1 MKKLVSILLALVML
15 LSLVPVALAEEGNV
29 AQVGETG
36 YATLAE
42 AIEAVA
48 DGGTVTLLAAVTDL
62 DTIKI
67 TGGKKVDLN
76 LNGKSITFNA
86 DNHFTV
92 DNGALNVTGAGKISS
107 SHGNDDNTWLPTI
120 YAYGTDTNKA
130 DYSVVTIGKDV
141 VIDNQGSYGLAI
153 GHSNKKAYGAKVIVN
168 GTVTSTYGFT
178 VTGNATATDGNI
190 PEITVT
196 ESGKIETADG
206 SGIYAAGYGVYNI
219 AGTLSGTEFGIE
231 IRAGK
236 LNVANTAKIS
246 ATGNFS
252 DPVPNGNGST
262 VTGAAIAVSQHT
274 TNLPIEVNIKGGEI
288 SETGKNGYALYE
300 IDTVK
305 NETAENV
312 SKDVSITVSGGSFN
326 GNVYSTNKKLT
337 ITGGSFSSDP
347 SAYVAA
353 GYKAVNA
360 NGTYTVKILDE
371 AKVAAIGN
379 VKYDTL
385 AEAVA
390 AVKDNE
396 TITLLDNVTL
406 SGDLA
411 INNGKTFTIDLNGK
425 TLGGADLFIN
435 GSAFVTAKNGTISGD
450 VWLKTTDKDQKYNSF
465 TLAEDAKIET
475 AGYGIVVT
483 QIAVGAN
490 NYGSVVD
497 IQGSVTGKESALWVL
512 GNIKTDLKT
521 AKNPVTVTVGPKAKL
536 INNDAAKDSTSL
548 QMAGACVVTVADG
561 AQVTGGTAIEVRAGN
576 LTVNGGI
583 ITGTGTPTEVKPNG
597 NGSSTK
603 GAGIGIAQHTT
614 KLPINVT
621 VSGGTISGH
630 TAFLESNPQGND
642 EAAQAGITLSVA
654 GGKFEAINGGTNAV
668 SSESGKT
675 GFITG
680 GTFSVNPIDYVQK
693 GYAVTKVKDNEFTV
707 APVKDTAAVEV
718 TNNSDAGKT
727 SVTIDTITPDNASGG
742 DTNTIDISSLDTG
755 KPTNEIKVNESQ
767 LNQIMNPT
775 ATKPVEFKL
784 SSKLSVAFSAA
795 AAQNIAS
802 QSGFTGEIILTVT
815 PNATVTGTELT
826 AKNSV
831 ANAKSQVVTVT
842 LTGGASGA
850 TPAELYAAATA
861 KGKVTITV
869 PFDMTGYNRLN
880 VYYLD
885 PTTGK
890 AVHVGRATY
899 DTNAGTATFDVEH
912 FSSYVLVPGKSS
924 SGGGSSSGS
933 GSVGSGA
940 HTVTSDLTGTITKVT
955 VDGKTVASKHYTVSG
970 GNVTFTEA
978 FMKTLS
984 NGTHKVTIETATK
997 IARGT
1002 FTVDNGTKPVVS
1014 SKTGD
1019 AGIAL
1024 YAGMALA
1031 SVMGGGL
1038 VLTSRKRRS
1047 H

>member
-1 MKKLVSILLALVML
+1 MKKFVSILLALVMV
-15 LSLVPVALAEEGNV
+15 LSLVPVALAEELADTTETAETVETAEPAPVETETKSETSAPAALGGAGETTNV
-29 AQVGETG
+29 AKVDGTE
-36 YATLAE
+36 YATLAAAVE
-42 AIEAVA
+42 AAKDGQTITLLKDVELSATLEISANKTVALDLNGKKLTTTTKSGDNSRHYYAIDNYGTFTLLDSSAEQTGEIRARGIENLENGKMIIEGGTIVAIDTNGGAAVWNKDDLTINGGVFKA
-48 DGGTVTLLAAVTDL
+48 EHEGASNDQYGPGCVYSEGTVSVTGGTFESANKRTYAFVTKTGTVTITPAGGKTVNISGAHGGLGVDGGKAIINGGNYSSSEYYGLYVSNDSRTANVTVNGGNFTGKTCSALIGSDVKNPVDSTLTINGGTFNKPINEQENAAGKLKVTGGAFTDL
-62 DTIKI
+62 ANAVKYATNGATIKLAGDVTANVTI
-67 TGGKKVDLN
+67 PAGKTVTLDLNGHTLNGGKNNDKAALLN
-76 LNGKSITFNA
+76 E
-86 DNHFTV
+86 
-92 DNGALNVTGAGKISS
+92 
-107 SHGNDDNTWLPTI
+107 
-120 YAYGTDTNKA
+120 
-130 DYSVVTIGKDV
+130 
-141 VIDNQGSYGLAI
+141 
-153 GHSNKKAYGAKVIVN
+153 
-168 GTVTSTYGFT
+168 GTVTIKDSSAGKTGTIKREDDADKTGTTYYVIKNNGT
-178 VTGNATATDGNI
+178 MTIEQANVINNSGYKKTNPAGSMAGSSLICNGDRVDDTETTLTINDGVFEQQNFLAI
-190 PEITVT
+190 
-196 ESGKIETADG
+196 K
-206 SGIYAAGYGVYNI
+206 N
-219 AGTLSGTEFGIE
+219 GTFGI
-231 IRAGK
+231 
-236 LNVANTAKIS
+236 LNVNGGKFTSKHS
-246 ATGNFS
+246 AIQNWYKA
-252 DPVPNGNGST
+252 D
-262 VTGAAIAVSQHT
+262 
-274 TNLPIEVNIKGGEI
+274 IKGGEI
-288 SETGKNGYALYE
+288 NGQLWTDAYTWDKDGYSAGVTKISGATKFTGEIVMDITLYTGITKGKIPTLE
-300 IDTVK
+300 ISGGEMNITK
-305 NETAENV
+305 W
-312 SKDVSITVSGGSFN
+312 SITEG
-326 GNVYSTNKKLT
+326 
-337 ITGGSFSSDP
+337 
-347 SAYVAA
+347 AA
-353 GYKAVNA
+353 G
-360 NGTYTVKILDE
+360 
-371 AKVAAIGN
+371 
-379 VKYDTL
+379 
-385 AEAVA
+385 
-390 AVKDNE
+390 
-396 TITLLDNVTL
+396 
-406 SGDLA
+406 
-411 INNGKTFTIDLNGK
+411 
-425 TLGGADLFIN
+425 
-435 GSAFVTAKNGTISGD
+435 
-450 VWLKTTDKDQKYNSF
+450 
-465 TLAEDAKIET
+465 
-475 AGYGIVVT
+475 
-483 QIAVGAN
+483 
-490 NYGSVVD
+490 
-497 IQGSVTGKESALWVL
+497 
-512 GNIKTDLKT
+512 
-521 AKNPVTVTVGPKAKL
+521 
-536 INNDAAKDSTSL
+536 
-548 QMAGACVVTVADG
+548 AGA
-561 AQVTGGTAIEVRAGN
+561 
-576 LTVNGGI
+576 
-583 ITGTGTPTEVKPNG
+583 KP
-597 NGSSTK
+597 
-603 GAGIGIAQHTT
+603 
-614 KLPINVT
+614 V
-621 VSGGTISGH
+621 
-630 TAFLESNPQGND
+630 
-642 EAAQAGITLSVA
+642 
-654 GGKFEAINGGTNAV
+654 
-668 SSESGKT
+668 
-675 GFITG
+675 ITG

-693 GYAVTKVKDNEFTV
+693 GYAVTKEAADKFTV
-707 APVKDTAAVEV
+707 AAVKDTAAVEV

-924 SGGGSSSGS
+924 SGGGGSGS
-933 GSVGSGA
+933 GSVGSGT

-1024 YAGMALA
+1024 YAGLAIA

-1038 VLTSRKRRS
+1038 VLTSRKRKN

>member
-1 MKKLVSILLALVML
+1 ML

-42 AIEAVA
+42 AIEAA
-48 DGGTVTLLAAVTDL
+48 KDAETITLLAAVTDL

-178 VTGNATATDGNI
+178 VTGNAIATDGNI

-196 ESGKIETADG
+196 ESGKIETANG

-360 NGTYTVKILDE
+360 NGTYTVKTLDE

-450 VWLKTTDKDQKYNSF
+450 VWLKTIDKDQKYNSF

-718 TNNSDAGKT
+718 TNNSTTDKT
-727 SVTIDTITPDNASGG
+727 SITINSITPDEVNGG
-742 DTNTIDISSLDTG
+742 TTNTIDITSLDQG
-755 KPTNEIKVNESQ
+755 KGTNEIKVDKSQ

-784 SSKLSVAFSAA
+784 ADKLNLLFNVEAVKAIAQKMASV
-795 AAQNIAS
+795 
-802 QSGFTGEIILTVT
+802 TGDITLTVT

-831 ANAKSQVVTVT
+831 ANAKSQVVTIT
-842 LTGGASGA
+842 LTGGASTDTLFPSG
-850 TPAELYAAATA
+850 
-861 KGKVTITV
+861 GKATITV

-1024 YAGMALA
+1024 YAGMAIA